1 MNEITAVRI
10 SSQTLGVF
18 ALLGILVLPYKPLTA
33 QSDEQFGFD
42 FQIDR
47 PFKNRY
53 LWEVSAG
60 YQTLLASANKWRSFS
75 LSPYFEASVLRSLD
89 VFISLPIAYTLQKAN
104 LNSNEITPSLGLRYH
119 IQEGKRFNLNL
130 TARIEQRYFYQIEAA
145 DWDQARRTR
154 LKAAATMCINGPN
167 LSTDNLWY
175 TFLDIEEFF
184 VIDKQVNERF
194 AFLRRARIG
203 LSYRLNYKNRFE
215 ANYTLQSSRNEIGA
229 PFDEVDNIFQVRYKL
244 YLNPSKPQ

>member
-1 MNEITAVRI
+1 VRI

-18 ALLGILVLPYKPLTA
+18 ALLGIFALSYQPLVA
-33 QSDEQFGFD
+33 QNDEQLGFD
-42 FQIDR
+42 FQIVR
-47 PFKNRY
+47 PFQNRY
-53 LWEVSAG
+53 SWEVSAG
-60 YQTLLASANKWRSFS
+60 YQTLLATVNKWRSFN
-75 LSPYFEASVLRSLD
+75 LNPYFEASVLRSLD
-89 VFISLPIAYTLQKAN
+89 VFISLPMAYTLQKVN
-104 LNSNEITPSLGLRYH
+104 LNSYEITPSLGLRYH
-119 IQEGKRFNLNL
+119 IQQGKRFNLNL
-130 TARIEQRYFYQIEAA
+130 SARFEQRYFYQMEAA
-145 DWDQARRTR
+145 DWEQVRRTR

-175 TFLDIEEFF
+175 TSLDIEEFF

-203 LSYRLNYKNRFE
+203 LGYRLNYKNRFE

-244 YLNPSKPQ
+244 FLNPSKPQ